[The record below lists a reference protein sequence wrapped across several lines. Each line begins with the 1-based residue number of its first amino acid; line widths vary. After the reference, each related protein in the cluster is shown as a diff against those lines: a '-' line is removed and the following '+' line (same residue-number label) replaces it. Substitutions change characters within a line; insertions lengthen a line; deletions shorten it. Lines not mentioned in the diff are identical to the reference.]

1 MKAAAELCKGRRYQE
16 PDAYLALQTLYKMSH
31 CHSGWDGVGIDD
43 NVRCYSLTGKRHVLQ
58 HRNKGS
64 AASPGPCCC
73 QPGRR
78 FNGPGLIIDHRSQQ
92 VLGKRLPVHLLSVL
106 DATGPFLS
114 MSAGKLVSNLGD
126 ADRAD
131 LQEMESAQLPAC
143 ISSSA
148 VQVEGL
154 SAHPDLT
161 ELVAL
166 LVQRH
171 HHLIHDSSLTGSQEG
186 ATVPLGVAPVGALQL
201 IFVLRQRH
209 RLPNDHVLTRHTNT
223 RSD

>member
-1 MKAAAELCKGRRYQE
+1 MAWGLMIMSGVIPSQVNGMSFNTGTKISCLTKSLLLPTG
-16 PDAYLALQTLYKMSH
+16 PSLQ
-31 CHSGWDGVGIDD
+31 
-43 NVRCYSLTGKRHVLQ
+43 
-58 HRNKGS
+58 
-64 AASPGPCCC
+64 
-73 QPGRR
+73 QPR
-78 FNGPGLIIDHRSQQ
+78 PVIDHRSPITA
-92 VLGKRLPVHLLSVL
+92 GAGEAPACLPVYLLSVL

-114 MSAGKLVSNLGD
+114 MSAGKLVPNLGD

-143 ISSSA
+143 NSSSA

>member
-1 MKAAAELCKGRRYQE
+1 MAWGLMI
-16 PDAYLALQTLYKMSH
+16 MS
-31 CHSGWDGVGIDD
+31 GVIPSQVNGMSFNTGTKIS
-43 NVRCYSLTGKRHVLQ
+43 CLTKSL
-58 HRNKGS
+58 
-64 AASPGPCCC
+64 
-73 QPGRR
+73 
-78 FNGPGLIIDHRSQQ
+78 
-92 VLGKRLPVHLLSVL
+92 LGKRLPACLPVYLLSVL

-143 ISSSA
+143 NSSSA

-186 ATVPLGVAPVGALQL
+186 AAVPLGVAPVGALQL